1 MNSASPSI
9 CDESHYK
16 KLYLEYSKRLYRFL
30 VYAYGSA
37 VDAEDVTQNV
47 FLKLWE
53 DCSRFNQ
60 KNIKSLIF
68 TMGKNMSLNKIKR
81 NKRGEG
87 FVFTDKVLSNPESQ
101 LEEKEFH
108 QKLVHSIEQ
117 LNENERL
124 VFMMS
129 RLDDLSYKEIAIQ
142 LNISQKTVEKR
153 MHRALKFLHD
163 RLSVNLKKK

>member
-1 MNSASPSI
+1 MNQTHPSI

-16 KLYLEYSKRLYRFL
+16 KLYLEYSDRLYRYL
-30 VYAYGSA
+30 VYAYGVA
-37 VDAEDVTQNV
+37 VDAEDITQNV

-68 TMGKNMSLNKIKR
+68 TMGKNMSINQIKK

-87 FVFTDKVLSNPESQ
+87 FVFMDKVLSNPESQ

-129 RLDDLSYKEIAIQ
+129 RLEDLSYKEIANQ
-142 LNISQKTVEKR
+142 LSISQKTVEKR
-153 MHRALKFLHD
+153 MHSALKFLHD

>member
-1 MNSASPSI
+1 MNPTPPSI

-16 KLYLEYSKRLYRFL
+16 KLYLEYSDRLNRYL
-30 VYAYGSA
+30 VYAYGVA
-37 VDAEDVTQNV
+37 VDAEDITQNV

-68 TMGKNMSLNKIKR
+68 TMGKNMSINQIKK

-87 FVFTDKVLSNPESQ
+87 FVFMDKVLSNPESQ

-129 RLDDLSYKEIAIQ
+129 RLEDLSYKEIANQ
-142 LNISQKTVEKR
+142 LSTSQKTVEKR
-153 MHRALKFLHD
+153 MHSALKFLHD